1 MNQMR
6 RLKHHR
12 RPMLAFRW
20 GIVLAAVLLCAAV
33 AFPQKDD
40 ANPPATQDQP
50 TAAQGDQ
57 NASDVSTTKLKIL
70 VSSNE
75 GKPIGNASV
84 YVRFNV
90 SGGLLHH
97 DKLAELDLKTNQD
110 GSVKVPPVPKG
121 KIMIQ
126 VVAKGWHTYGK
137 WYDIDK
143 DEDSV
148 SIQLTPPPHW
158 Y

>member
-1 MNQMR
+1 
-6 RLKHHR
+6 
-12 RPMLAFRW
+12 MLAFRW

-33 AFPQKDD
+33 AFAQKDD
-40 ANPPATQDQP
+40 ANPPAAQQDQS
-50 TAAQGDQ
+50 TAAQSDQ
-57 NASDVSTTKLKIL
+57 KDSDVSTTKLKIL

-84 YVRFNV
+84 YVRFPIA
-90 SGGLLHH
+90 GGLLHH

-110 GSVKVPPVPKG
+110 GSVKVPPIPKG

-126 VVAKGWHTYGK
+126 VVAKGWHTYGR
-137 WYDIDK
+137 WYDIGK

-148 SIQLTPPPHW
+148 SIQLAPPPHW

>member
-1 MNQMR
+1 
-6 RLKHHR
+6 
-12 RPMLAFRW
+12 MLTFRW

-33 AFPQKDD
+33 AFAKKDD
-40 ANPPATQDQP
+40 ANQPAAQQDQS
-50 TAAQGDQ
+50 TAAQSDQ

-110 GSVKVPPVPKG
+110 GSVKVPPIPKG

-148 SIQLTPPPHW
+148 SIQLAPPPHW

>member
-1 MNQMR
+1 M
-6 RLKHHR
+6 
-12 RPMLAFRW
+12 
-20 GIVLAAVLLCAAV
+20 ILAASLLCASV
-33 AFPQKDD
+33 AFAQKDD
-40 ANPPATQDQP
+40 ANPPASPDQP
-50 TAAQGDQ
+50 TAAQSDQ
-57 NASDVSTTKLKIL
+57 NSSDVPTTKLKIL

-84 YVRFNV
+84 YVRFAV

-110 GSVKVPPVPKG
+110 GSVKVPRVPKG

-137 WYDIDK
+137 WYEIDK

-148 SIQLTPPPHW
+148 SIQLAPPPHW